1 MISIGTV
8 YRGPELKGSDIWQS
22 IMIVRKALKEFR
34 GVLGESPW
42 VNAIFVVSGSL
53 GTPGFEG
60 LEYGKYSQKDKAVV
74 VQIAVP
80 EGVVKAEN
88 HVPFLLKSLHDAN
101 VMAYEFLKQKNVAFS
116 LTEAEE
122 MVDMVADRLSGK

>member
-22 IMIVRKALKEFR
+22 IMTVRKTLMEFR

-42 VNAIFVVSGSL
+42 VNAVFIVSGSL

-60 LEYGKYSQKDKAVV
+60 LEYGKYSRKDKAVV

-80 EGVVKAEN
+80 EEVVKAGN
-88 HVPFLLKSLHDAN
+88 HVTFLLKSLHEAN
-101 VMAYEFLKQKNVAFS
+101 AMAYEFLKQKGVAFS
-116 LTEAEE
+116 LTDAEGI
-122 MVDMVADRLSGK
+122 VDKAADRLRGK